1 MQCVVDTRD
10 QLGECV
16 LWCPRSQRLWWVD
29 VLSASLHELSWP
41 AGQHRTHQL
50 PFRRLGS
57 IGLRASGGLV
67 LATEQGVFGWHPDRG
82 VGAQLMAPRWDPAT
96 HRLNDGRCD
105 RAGRFWVGSMHD
117 SLFVPDG
124 TLFSIGPA
132 AEAVAHFDDIIV
144 PNSLAFSPDD
154 RRFYFADTRRY
165 MIWQFD
171 FDIESGRIGNRRP
184 FVDFGSGP
192 ARPDGSCV
200 DANGCLW
207 NAVLRWRTRGAIY
220 AGRNHRHGRSTAGQL
235 SDLRMPRRPR
245 SRYAVRHDGEFF
257 AFGRAASARAACGR
271 AICASCPDAGI
282 GGAGV
287 CFMKIIW
294 LRDRLRPIVK
304 RNFAGS

>member
-16 LWCPRSQRLWWVD
+16 LWCTRSQRLWWVD

-67 LATEQGVFGWHPDRG
+67 LATEQGVFGWHPVRG
-82 VGAQLMAPRWDPAT
+82 VGAQLMAPRWDPVT

-184 FVDFGSGP
+184 FVDFGLGP

-207 NAVLRWRTRGAIY
+207 NASFDGGRVVRYTPDGITDTVVQLPVSCPTCVCLGGPDLDTLFVTTASFSLSAEQRLQEPLAGGLFALRVP
-220 AGRNHRHGRSTAGQL
+220 TAGL
-235 SDLRMPRRPR
+235 AEP
-245 SRYAVRHDGEFF
+245 AF
-257 AFGRAASARAACGR
+257 AS
-271 AICASCPDAGI
+271 
-282 GGAGV
+282 
-287 CFMKIIW
+287 
-294 LRDRLRPIVK
+294 
-304 RNFAGS
+304 

>member
-16 LWCPRSQRLWWVD
+16 LWCTRSQRLWWVD

-82 VGAQLMAPRWDPAT
+82 VGAQLMAPRWDPVT

-184 FVDFGSGP
+184 FVDFGLGP

-207 NAVLRWRTRGAIY
+207 NASFDGGRVVRYTPDGITDTVVQLPVSCPTCVCLGGPDLDTLFVTTASFSLSAEQRLQEPLAGGLFALRVP
-220 AGRNHRHGRSTAGQL
+220 TAGL
-235 SDLRMPRRPR
+235 AEP
-245 SRYAVRHDGEFF
+245 AF
-257 AFGRAASARAACGR
+257 AS
-271 AICASCPDAGI
+271 
-282 GGAGV
+282 
-287 CFMKIIW
+287 
-294 LRDRLRPIVK
+294 
-304 RNFAGS
+304 

>member
-16 LWCPRSQRLWWVD
+16 LWCTRSQRLWWVD

-82 VGAQLMAPRWDPAT
+82 VGAQLMAPRWDPVT

-184 FVDFGSGP
+184 FVDFGLGP

-207 NAVLRWRTRGAIY
+207 NASFDGGRVVRYTPDEITDTVVQLPVSCPTCVCLGGPDLDTLFVTTASFSLSAEQRLQEPLAGGLFALRVP
-220 AGRNHRHGRSTAGQL
+220 TAGL
-235 SDLRMPRRPR
+235 AEP
-245 SRYAVRHDGEFF
+245 AF
-257 AFGRAASARAACGR
+257 AS
-271 AICASCPDAGI
+271 
-282 GGAGV
+282 
-287 CFMKIIW
+287 
-294 LRDRLRPIVK
+294 
-304 RNFAGS
+304 

>member
-10 QLGECV
+10 RLGESV

-29 VLSASLHELSWP
+29 VLSAALHELAWP
-41 AGQHRTHQL
+41 AGLHRTHQL

-57 IGLRASGGLV
+57 IGLCADGGLV
-67 LATEQGVFGWHPDRG
+67 LATEQGLFGWHPDRG
-82 VGAQLMAPRWDPAT
+82 LGAQLMAPRWDPAT

-105 RAGRFWVGSMHD
+105 RAGRFWVGSMSD
-117 SLFVPDG
+117 SLFVPEG

-171 FDIESGRIGNRRP
+171 FEIESGRIGNRRP
-184 FVDFGSGP
+184 FVDFGSGA

-207 NAVLRWRTRGAIY
+207 NAAFDGGRVVRYTPDGIVDTVVQLPVSCPTCVCLGGPDLDTLFVTTASFSLSAEQRLQEPLAGGLFALRVPTRGLAEP
-220 AGRNHRHGRSTAGQL
+220 A
-235 SDLRMPRRPR
+235 
-245 SRYAVRHDGEFF
+245 F
-257 AFGRAASARAACGR
+257 AS
-271 AICASCPDAGI
+271 
-282 GGAGV
+282 
-287 CFMKIIW
+287 
-294 LRDRLRPIVK
+294 
-304 RNFAGS
+304 

>member
-10 QLGECV
+10 RLGECV

-67 LATEQGVFGWHPDRG
+67 LATEQGVFDWHPDRG
-82 VGAQLMAPRWDPAT
+82 LEAQLMAPRWDPAT

-124 TLFSIGPA
+124 TLFSVGPA
-132 AEAVAHFDDIIV
+132 AEAAAHFDDIIV
-144 PNSLAFSPDD
+144 PNSLVFSPDD

-171 FDIESGRIGNRRP
+171 FEIESGRIGNRRP

-207 NAVLRWRTRGAIY
+207 NASFDG
-220 AGRNHRHGRSTAGQL
+220 GRVVRYTPDGVTDTVVPLPVSCPTCVCLGGPDLDTLFVTTASFSLSAGQRWQEPL
-235 SDLRMPRRPR
+235 AGGLFALRVPTPGL
-245 SRYAVRHDGEFF
+245 AEPAF
-257 AFGRAASARAACGR
+257 AS
-271 AICASCPDAGI
+271 
-282 GGAGV
+282 
-287 CFMKIIW
+287 
-294 LRDRLRPIVK
+294 
-304 RNFAGS
+304 

>member
-67 LATEQGVFGWHPDRG
+67 LATEQGVFDWHPDRG
-82 VGAQLMAPRWDPAT
+82 LEAQLMAPRWDPAT

-124 TLFSIGPA
+124 TLFSVGPA
-132 AEAVAHFDDIIV
+132 AEAAAHFDDIIV

-171 FDIESGRIGNRRP
+171 FEIESGRIGNRRP

-207 NAVLRWRTRGAIY
+207 NASFDG
-220 AGRNHRHGRSTAGQL
+220 GRVVRYTPDGVTDTVVPLPVSCPTCVCLGGPDLDTLFVTTASFSLSAGQRWQEPL
-235 SDLRMPRRPR
+235 AGGLFALRVPTPGL
-245 SRYAVRHDGEFF
+245 AEPAF
-257 AFGRAASARAACGR
+257 AS
-271 AICASCPDAGI
+271 
-282 GGAGV
+282 
-287 CFMKIIW
+287 
-294 LRDRLRPIVK
+294 
-304 RNFAGS
+304 

>member
-16 LWCPRSQRLWWVD
+16 LWCTRSQRLWWVD

-82 VGAQLMAPRWDPAT
+82 VGAQLMAPRWDPVT

-184 FVDFGSGP
+184 FVDFGLGP

-207 NAVLRWRTRGAIY
+207 NASFDGGRVVRYAPEGITDTVVQLPVSCPTCVCLGGPDLDTLFVTTASFSLSAEQRLQEPLAGGLFALRVP
-220 AGRNHRHGRSTAGQL
+220 TAGL
-235 SDLRMPRRPR
+235 AEP
-245 SRYAVRHDGEFF
+245 AF
-257 AFGRAASARAACGR
+257 AS
-271 AICASCPDAGI
+271 
-282 GGAGV
+282 
-287 CFMKIIW
+287 
-294 LRDRLRPIVK
+294 
-304 RNFAGS
+304 

>member
-67 LATEQGVFGWHPDRG
+67 LATEQGVFDWHPDRG
-82 VGAQLMAPRWDPAT
+82 LEAQLMAPRWDPAT

-124 TLFSIGPA
+124 TLFSVGPA
-132 AEAVAHFDDIIV
+132 AEAAAHFDDIIV

-171 FDIESGRIGNRRP
+171 FEIESGRIGNRRP

-207 NAVLRWRTRGAIY
+207 NASFDG
-220 AGRNHRHGRSTAGQL
+220 GRVV
-235 SDLRMPRRPR
+235 
-245 SRYAVRHDGEFF
+245 RYTPDGVTDTVVPLPV
-257 AFGRAASARAACGR
+257 
-271 AICASCPDAGI
+271 SCPTCVCLGGPDLDTLFVTTASFSLSAEQHLQEPLAG
-282 GGAGV
+282 GLFA
-287 CFMKIIW
+287 
-294 LRDRLRPIVK
+294 LRVPTPGLAEPA
-304 RNFAGS
+304 FAS